1 MKNTGKKFI
10 ICLLA
15 FYMASQ
21 GAAVPFAQTAQGA
34 AVPSAQAAQAEV
46 RSAAETEE
54 TAVPSGIAEAE
65 ETEVSGG
72 PEAAGEKDLPETG
85 DAGNCTG
92 ETGFSGYLDVDYEA
106 SLIGGGQRSRRGAG
120 AETESGQETGAE
132 EQELLKAASQLPV
145 SYSSEI
151 RGYTTD
157 IKDQQQSNLCWA
169 FSYASAAETNMLRDR
184 KASRESCCYSPVG
197 ISYFFY
203 HIPEDP
209 LHLVGE
215 KTANTAVMKGKDYL
229 SIGGSYLVTPFSMS
243 GWIGPVN
250 EEDIPFD
257 PPYGG
262 RTEDTYDFADYR
274 PAAVQKGAYFYNA
287 SERDELKKAI
297 MKYGALSAGIRC
309 SDSFPVGGAGFGH
322 LREYSGGKDYFV
334 YHPDAGVRDHEVQ
347 IIGWDDTVPADLF
360 ATSLGQ
366 KPDSDGAWL
375 VRNSWGEFWP
385 AADAAHKG
393 CCWLSYEDATVNR
406 TMAALEMCDGREYFH
421 NYHYDGNGSISSTA
435 LRGAAAVFR
444 AQSAE
449 RITDVNIG
457 FRSANVDYT
466 VSVYVSAEKPETPVS
481 GTLAAR
487 TSGVTSAE
495 GFYTCA
501 LPSPV
506 EVDEGS
512 WFCVAVTT
520 ETEQNY
526 YTEDSRSA
534 FGEAQVRMTADV
546 RPGEAYCTTD
556 GSTWTDGAELFSG
569 ITPRVKAFTKTAGKR
584 PDPEEDGD
592 DTGEGAGSTVSG
604 QAAFSPFWY
613 EDDAGVWR
621 VKDGNGTVIISA
633 WLCDDAAAGG
643 RNAWYLL
650 GTDGAMLTAGLVQ
663 DSSGRFYSLETA
675 HNGCYG
681 MVRWKNGFY
690 DCGGRRIRLEFSQ
703 EHDGSFGA
711 VLNADGVEKLKE
723 VYGVTRFDS
732 GSCVYTGSFPAVS
745 GPAEGGASGVNGDG
759 E

>member
-15 FYMASQ
+15 FCMAAQ
-21 GAAVPFAQTAQGA
+21 GAAVPFAQTAQ
-34 AVPSAQAAQAEV
+34 AEM
-46 RSAAETEE
+46 RETAETEE
-54 TAVPSGIAEAE
+54 TADPSGVAEAE
-65 ETEVSGG
+65 EAEVSGG
-72 PEAAGEKDLPETG
+72 TEAAGEKDPPGTG
-85 DAGNCTG
+85 DAGSCAG
-92 ETGFSGYLDVDYEA
+92 EYGFGGYLDVEYEA
-106 SLIGGGQRSRRGAG
+106 SLIGGGTGGRAAAG
-120 AETESGQETGAE
+120 TDAEAGTEAADA
-132 EQELLKAASQLPV
+132 ELLKTASLP
-145 SYSSEI
+145 SAYSSLTQ
-151 RGYTTD
+151 GYTTD

-169 FSYASAAETNMLRDR
+169 FSYASAAESDMLRSR

-215 KTANTAVMKGKDYL
+215 KTANTVVMKGKDYL

-262 RTEDTYDFADYR
+262 RAENTYDFADYR

-297 MKYGALSAGIRC
+297 MKYGALSAGVRC
-309 SDSFPVGGAGFGH
+309 SDSFPVGGAGYGH

-334 YHPDAGVRDHEVQ
+334 YHPDAGARDHEVQ
-347 IIGWDDTVPADLF
+347 IIGWDDTVSADLF
-360 ATSLGQ
+360 ATSLGR
-366 KPDSDGAWL
+366 KPESDGAWL
-375 VRNSWGEFWP
+375 VRNSWGELWP

-406 TMAALEMCDGREYFH
+406 TMAALEMCDGSEYCH
-421 NYHYDGNGSISSTA
+421 NYHYDGNASISSTA

-449 RITDVNIG
+449 QITDVNVG

-487 TSGVTSAE
+487 ISGTTSAE

-506 EVDEGS
+506 ETDEGS

-520 ETEQNY
+520 ETEKDY
-526 YTEDSRSA
+526 YIEDSRSA

-546 RPGEAYCTTD
+546 RPGEAFCTTD

-569 ITPRVKAFTKTAGKR
+569 ITPRIKAFTKTAGKK

-592 DTGEGAGSTVSG
+592 DAGEGAGSAVPG
-604 QAAFSPFWY
+604 QAAFSSFWQ

-621 VKDGNGTVIISA
+621 VRDRNGAVVTSA
-633 WLCDDAAAGG
+633 WLCDDAAGADG

-650 GTDGAMLTAGLVQ
+650 GPDGAMLTAGLVR
-663 DSSGRFYSLETA
+663 DRAGRFYSLETE
-675 HNGCYG
+675 HNGCFG
-681 MVRWKNGFY
+681 MMRWKNGFY
-690 DCGGRRIRLEFSQ
+690 DCGGRRIWLEFSQ

-711 VLNADGVEKLKE
+711 VLNADGVEKLKA
-723 VYGVTRFDS
+723 VYGLTAFDS
-732 GSCVYTGSFPAVS
+732 GSCVYTGSFQTAS
-745 GPAEGGASGVNGDG
+745 GPAEGGRSGFNGDG